1 MRLFSFVASEPAKHE
16 LHGFV
21 THPQRQNSTQFRA
34 QNVAKNTK
42 KGPNVTSET
51 LL

>member
-1 MRLFSFVASEPAKHE
+1 VASEPAKHK

-21 THPQRQNSTQFRA
+21 THPQRQSSTQFRA
-34 QNVAKNTK
+34 QNVAKEYK